1 MANKTGNPFMDQ
13 SLTEVFDPQKYMDQ
27 FQMPGLDNKDLMETH
42 RKNIE
47 ALAEANRVVFEGA
60 QAMARQQT
68 EIVCKAMDEA
78 AQAMQ
83 QAQQAGSNE
92 EIVAKQTEISKSA
105 VETALKH
112 ARELAETGA
121 KSQNDALE
129 LLNKRVAE
137 NLDLMR
143 DRMQTLVKQSEKA
156 TGQATKALQRAGE
169 AATGT
174 TNGSGQVRQSG
185 ASSGSSKGKSDTTS
199 STTAS

>member
-27 FQMPGLDNKDLMETH
+27 FQMPGLDNKDLMEAH

-68 EIVCKAMDEA
+68 EIVCKAMDGA

-92 EIVAKQTEISKSA
+92 EIVAKQTELSKSA
-105 VETALKH
+105 VDNALKH

-137 NLDLMR
+137 NLDEMR

-156 TGQATKALQRAGE
+156 TGQATKALQSAGE

-185 ASSGSSKGKSDTTS
+185 ARSGSSKGKSDTTS